1 MIVTGLDLSL
11 TSTGMARIV
20 TGDFGASVFAVGTVK
35 SQPGGKSVEA
45 RLDRLDALVSGI
57 DDFILPGGLVVIEAP
72 AYSRQAGAR
81 HERSGLWWMA
91 ARAAKAKGSRVVE
104 CSPTARQR
112 YAVGRAG
119 SSVSKADVLWA
130 ARDAFPKVAI
140 ANDDEADAL
149 ILAALGARLVGF
161 PVDRPAAHRVE
172 AAASVK
178 GEL

>member
-20 TGDFGASVFAVGTVK
+20 TGEFGGRAVALGTVK

-81 HERSGLWWMA
+81 HERSGLWWMV
-91 ARAAKAKGSRVVE
+91 ARVAKAKGSRVVE

-119 SSVSKADVLWA
+119 SSVAKADVLWA
-130 ARDAFPKVAI
+130 MRDSFPRVNI

-149 ILAALGARLVGF
+149 AIAALGCRLVGF
-161 PVDRPAAHRVE
+161 PVDAGAPHRVE

>member
-11 TSTGMARIV
+11 TRTGMARIV
-20 TGDFGASVFAVGTVK
+20 TQGRGVESVALQSVT
-35 SQPGGKSVEA
+35 SQPGGSSVEA
-45 RLDRLDALVSGI
+45 RLDRMGAIASEVA
-57 DDFILPGGLVVIEAP
+57 DFVLPGSLVVIEAP

-81 HERSGLWWMA
+81 HERSGLWWLV
-91 ARAAKAKGSRVVE
+91 ARMAKAKGCRLVE

-119 SSVSKADVLWA
+119 SAVKKEHVWSAMRESFPQVL
-130 ARDAFPKVAI
+130 I
-140 ANDDEADAL
+140 ANHDEADGL
-149 ILAALGARLVGF
+149 VLAALGARLIGF
-161 PVDRPAAHRVE
+161 PVDAHASFREE